1 MIGEVLGN
9 RYELIEKIGEG
20 GMAIVYKARDN
31 KLNRLVAVKIL
42 KKEFAN
48 NKDISDKFK
57 KEATAL
63 ANFSDANI
71 VNILDVGHE
80 EEGNIDY
87 FVMEYVSGKTLKELI
102 VENGKLNYTVSIG
115 IATQIAKALEC
126 AHKNN
131 IIHRDVKPQNILVTE
146 SGMVKVTDFGIAKSS
161 TSATI
166 TNTTTIMGSAHY
178 LSPEQAKGTFID
190 LRSDIYSLGIVLY
203 EMVTGI
209 LPFDAES
216 PVTIALKHI
225 QSEPI
230 DPKKYAPSIPD
241 GLNNLIIK
249 CMSKEP
255 INRYQNCRELI
266 NDLQKIKEN
275 PNTSINAK
283 MKYDDDRTIIME
295 PIRPESIVNTDVN
308 VERKKSSYTKAD
320 FENDEDENEEEHE
333 EDFRSSTTN
342 LKKNN
347 NSEKNNN
354 NKNKTIIIIGAIAIA
369 VLLIGGIA
377 FGYKSLTG
385 GNSSISSSKT
395 VPVPDITG
403 MTVENATKELKKVG
417 LKIKVVETIESDK
430 EENTIVEMNPV
441 ADTEA
446 KKGDTIEVKI
456 SGGLSKVIVP
466 DLRDYDVNYIKDLLK
481 QKGLDWNINYQYS
494 ENIKSGY
501 LISQYPERD
510 SEVVKGS
517 VIELTISQGKKE
529 KFVSV
534 SNYLGQNVDN
544 AKKNLESLGLTVILK
559 EQSTDKESENGV
571 VLSQSL
577 ESGTKISAGA
587 KITLTYGKYTP
598 PSDIDVSQYL
608 SVGMSLADATSAL
621 NSAGISY
628 SISGANV
635 SGSDMSLY
643 VVKGFTNK
651 IKQGESVKIQV
662 EKIKVP
668 EQVKPNEPNEPNED
682 NKEPTN
688 PEGGDG
694 TNDGNNKPGDTDVS
708 KPGDEDSEEVGA
720 GVNSGGNN
728 TKPGTNN
735 SQNTN
740 TKPGSNNY
748 NSSTDSGVSTDVNQ
762 KEESR
767 DNNSKEPVADNY
779 TININNGNLSD
790 ENLKEDKNKT
800 PEENLDKTDSKTE

>member
-354 NKNKTIIIIGAIAIA
+354 NKNNNNKNKTIIIIGAIAIA

-559 EQSTDKESENGV
+559 EQSTDKESDNGV

-762 KEESR
+762 KEEST

-779 TININNGNLSD
+779 TINIDNGNLSD
-790 ENLKEDKNKT
+790 ENSKEDKNKT
-800 PEENLDKTDSKTE
+800 DSKTE

>member
-354 NKNKTIIIIGAIAIA
+354 NKKRG
-369 VLLIGGIA
+369 
-377 FGYKSLTG
+377 
-385 GNSSISSSKT
+385 SSHS
-395 VPVPDITG
+395 
-403 MTVENATKELKKVG
+403 
-417 LKIKVVETIESDK
+417 
-430 EENTIVEMNPV
+430 
-441 ADTEA
+441 
-446 KKGDTIEVKI
+446 
-456 SGGLSKVIVP
+456 
-466 DLRDYDVNYIKDLLK
+466 
-481 QKGLDWNINYQYS
+481 
-494 ENIKSGY
+494 
-501 LISQYPERD
+501 
-510 SEVVKGS
+510 
-517 VIELTISQGKKE
+517 
-529 KFVSV
+529 
-534 SNYLGQNVDN
+534 
-544 AKKNLESLGLTVILK
+544 
-559 EQSTDKESENGV
+559 
-571 VLSQSL
+571 
-577 ESGTKISAGA
+577 
-587 KITLTYGKYTP
+587 
-598 PSDIDVSQYL
+598 
-608 SVGMSLADATSAL
+608 
-621 NSAGISY
+621 
-628 SISGANV
+628 
-635 SGSDMSLY
+635 
-643 VVKGFTNK
+643 
-651 IKQGESVKIQV
+651 
-662 EKIKVP
+662 
-668 EQVKPNEPNEPNED
+668 
-682 NKEPTN
+682 
-688 PEGGDG
+688 
-694 TNDGNNKPGDTDVS
+694 
-708 KPGDEDSEEVGA
+708 
-720 GVNSGGNN
+720 
-728 TKPGTNN
+728 
-735 SQNTN
+735 
-740 TKPGSNNY
+740 
-748 NSSTDSGVSTDVNQ
+748 
-762 KEESR
+762 
-767 DNNSKEPVADNY
+767 
-779 TININNGNLSD
+779 
-790 ENLKEDKNKT
+790 
-800 PEENLDKTDSKTE
+800 

>member
-347 NSEKNNN
+347 NSKKNN
-354 NKNKTIIIIGAIAIA
+354 NKNKTIIIIGAIVIA

-748 NSSTDSGVSTDVNQ
+748 NSSTDYGVSTDVNQ
-762 KEESR
+762 KEEST

-779 TININNGNLSD
+779 TINTDNGNLSD
-790 ENLKEDKNKT
+790 ENSKEDKNKT
-800 PEENLDKTDSKTE
+800 DSKTE

>member
-347 NSEKNNN
+347 NSKKNNN

-559 EQSTDKESENGV
+559 EQSTDKESENGI

-668 EQVKPNEPNEPNED
+668 EQIKPNEPNEPNED

-762 KEESR
+762 KEEST

-779 TININNGNLSD
+779 TVNTDNGNLSD
-790 ENLKEDKNKT
+790 ENSKEDKNKT
-800 PEENLDKTDSKTE
+800 DPKTE

>member
-347 NSEKNNN
+347 NSKKNNN

-417 LKIKVVETIESDK
+417 LKIKVIETIESDK

-559 EQSTDKESENGV
+559 EQSTDKESENGI

-762 KEESR
+762 KEEST

-779 TININNGNLSD
+779 TINTDNGNLSD
-790 ENLKEDKNKT
+790 ENSKEDKNKT
-800 PEENLDKTDSKTE
+800 DSKTE